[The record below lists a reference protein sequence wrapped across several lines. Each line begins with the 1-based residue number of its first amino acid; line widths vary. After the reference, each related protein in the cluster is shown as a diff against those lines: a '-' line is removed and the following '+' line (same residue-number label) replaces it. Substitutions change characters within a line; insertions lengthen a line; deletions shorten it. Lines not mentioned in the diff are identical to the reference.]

1 MNFSKIK
8 DYIFDKPN
16 LSRPLSADFLRVV
29 AAFSICLYHIWQ
41 QSWVSG
47 GKLDFW
53 NRTGALWVDVFIM
66 LSAFCLFLPWAN
78 AKADGTLEQKQKSE
92 KLSQFYLKRA
102 IRLIPG
108 YYLSI
113 AFSFV
118 VKVITDGCSANLIKD
133 LMAHLTFTQMFF
145 NVSYRNTGLNG
156 VTWTLTVFALFYIFF
171 PLLRNLFLKHPII
184 TSAAMLWIQAFVTVW
199 LLQNFENSDID
210 MLFNQF
216 PAFIGVLCTG
226 FIAASCFSYLGR
238 KKIMENPYFRLI
250 CSLIGALS
258 FIFIG
263 FLLKYQTTQPN
274 FKYSQIILRMP
285 LCVLGACVVIFLGLG
300 INLPLR
306 KILGFLSSISFNLY
320 LWHQM
325 LAVLIKYKLKI
336 PYWSGDTPPNML
348 YDEIWMHKYNL
359 IAWCAALIAAVAV
372 TYLFEKPVC
381 GFLSKKLL
389 KTAKQATFPPKPNKR

>member
-1 MNFSKIK
+1 MKTTTVKGF
-8 DYIFDKPN
+8 IFDKPN

-66 LSAFCLFLPWAN
+66 LSAFCLYLPWAN
-78 AKADGTLEQKQKSE
+78 AKNDGTLEIKLKKE
-92 KLSQFYLKRA
+92 KLSVFYLKRA
-102 IRLIPG
+102 IRLIPA

-118 VKVITDGCSANLIKD
+118 VKVITDGCTANLIKD
-133 LMAHLTFTQMFF
+133 LFAHLTFTQMFF
-145 NVSYRNTGLNG
+145 KVSYRNTGLNG
-156 VTWTLTVFALFYIFF
+156 VTWTLTVFALFYLFF
-171 PLLRNLFLKHPII
+171 PILRKLFLKHPVI
-184 TSAAMLWIQAFVTVW
+184 TSAAMLWIQGLVTVW
-199 LLQNFENSDID
+199 LLANFENPDID

-216 PAFIGVLCTG
+216 PAFIGVLCIG

-238 KKIMENPYFRLI
+238 KKIIENPYFRI
-250 CSLIGALS
+250 LS
-258 FIFIG
+258 TTLGILAFVLIG
-263 FLLKYQTTQPN
+263 FLLKYQTKQPN
-274 FKYSQIILRMP
+274 FRYSQVILRIP
-285 LCVLGACVVIFLGLG
+285 LCVLAACVIIFLGLG
-300 INLPLR
+300 IKFPFR
-306 KILGFLSSISFNLY
+306 KLLGFLSSISFNLY

-325 LAVLIKYKLKI
+325 LAVLIKYTLKI

-348 YDEIWMHKYNL
+348 YDEAWMHKYNL

-381 GFLSKKLL
+381 AFLSKKLL
-389 KTAKQATFPPKPNKR
+389 HIEKS

>member
-1 MNFSKIK
+1 MKISTVK
-8 DYIFDKPN
+8 DYIFDKPDLN
-16 LSRPLSADFLRVV
+16 RPLSADFLRVV

-47 GKLDFW
+47 GRLDFW

-78 AKADGTLEQKQKSE
+78 AKADGTLEKKQNNE
-92 KLSQFYLKRA
+92 KVSPFYLKRA

-113 AFSFV
+113 AFSFA
-118 VKVITDGCSANLIKD
+118 VKVITDGCNANLIKD
-133 LMAHLTFTQMFF
+133 LIAHLTFTQMFF
-145 NVSYRNTGLNG
+145 KVSYRNTGLNG
-156 VTWTLTVFALFYIFF
+156 VTWTLTVFALFYVFF

-184 TSAAMLWIQAFVTVW
+184 TSSVMLWVQAFVTVW
-199 LLQNFENSDID
+199 ILQNFENPNID

-226 FIAASCFSYLGR
+226 FIAASCFSHLGR
-238 KKIMENPYFRLI
+238 LKIAENPYFRLI
-250 CSLIGALS
+250 CSLIGILS
-258 FIFIG
+258 FVLIG

-274 FKYSQIILRMP
+274 FRYSQVILRMP
-285 LCVLGACVVIFLGLG
+285 LCVLGACSVTFLGLG

-325 LAVLIKYKLKI
+325 LAVFIKYTLKI

-348 YDEIWMHKYNL
+348 YDEAWMHKYNL
-359 IAWCAALIAAVAV
+359 IAWCAALTAAVAV

-381 GFLSKKLL
+381 GYLSKKLL
-389 KTAKQATFPPKPNKR
+389 KADKAETFPPKSNKR